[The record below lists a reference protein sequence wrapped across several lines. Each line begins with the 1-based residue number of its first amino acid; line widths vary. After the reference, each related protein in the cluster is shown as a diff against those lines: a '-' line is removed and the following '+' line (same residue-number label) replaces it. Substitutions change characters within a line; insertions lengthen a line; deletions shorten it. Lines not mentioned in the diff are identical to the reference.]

1 MEGVFGIIWVVAI
14 IAMIVKSAKKAN
26 GQSGSSAN
34 RYAARPNTPYVP
46 QQNAGQQSAQSS
58 ANRPRQLGSA
68 QPQYSAQQRA
78 AYAQKAVREANQ
90 DRYGAAVPVG
100 SSFGQVKA
108 TSIGQSGVLL
118 EDRKNDWLAKQLR
131 EEAAIYRR
139 GVGFDL
145 GAAHNVNCAADDLKR
160 GHVRVHNSNGLD
172 RQTFR

>member
-1 MEGVFGIIWVVAI
+1 MEGVFGIIWVIAI
-14 IAMIVKSAKKAN
+14 VAMIVKSAKKAN
-26 GQSGSSAN
+26 GNAAKTTRPQAPYQAPQNAN
-34 RYAARPNTPYVP
+34 AARPRQIAP
-46 QQNAGQQSAQSS
+46 AQQSQ
-58 ANRPRQLGSA
+58 QI
-68 QPQYSAQQRA
+68 QQRA
-78 AYAQKAVREANQ
+78 QRAIRETNQ
-90 DRYGAAVPVG
+90 DRYGAATTVG

-108 TSIGQSGVLL
+108 TRIGESGVLL

-160 GHVRVHNSNGLD
+160 SHIRVHNSNGLD